1 MATSIALPHFDETER
16 ANTRYLR
23 ALTGLAERDL
33 QAPSLLPRWSRAH
46 VVTHLARQA
55 DALTRALTA
64 VLNGEEA
71 WMYSSQTVR
80 DEDID
85 KGATRSADELRE
97 DAEASADR
105 FREVARRLEPQHLDA
120 PISRLPGGPTFMTA
134 AETTGKRW
142 SELEIHHA
150 DLGLDYTPADWPV
163 EFSRLVIGNRQDE
176 LGLDG
181 PSMVLSSTDVDGL
194 WKLGSGQGPEVR
206 GTAAALAWWLVGRG
220 EGSGLVSSSGELP
233 QLGRWR

>member
-1 MATSIALPHFDETER
+1 MATSIALPHFDETEH
-16 ANTRYLR
+16 ATTRYLR
-23 ALTGLAERDL
+23 ALTLLDDHEL

-55 DALTRALTA
+55 DALTHALAA
-64 VLNGEEA
+64 VLNGEDA

-80 DEDID
+80 DDEID
-85 KGATRSADELRE
+85 RGATRSAAQLRE
-97 DAEASADR
+97 DAEASAGR
-105 FREVARRLEPQHLDA
+105 FRAVVHRLGREHLAA

-134 AETTGKRW
+134 ADTTGKRW
-142 SELEIHHA
+142 AEIEIHHA
-150 DLGLDYTPADWPV
+150 DLDLGYTAADWPV
-163 EFSRLVIGNRQDE
+163 EFSRFLIGSRQDE

-194 WKLGSGQGPEVR
+194 WKLGSGPGPEVK
-206 GTAAALAWWLVGRG
+206 GTAGALAWWLVGRG

-233 QLGRWR
+233 RLGRWR